1 MKVQVIGPGC
11 GNCQRLYAQAEAA
24 IDATGV
30 TATLEK
36 VDDPLEMASY
46 GIWMTPGLAIDGKVV
61 SSGRVP
67 ATDEIVG
74 WLTAVASIG

>member
-36 VDDPLEMASY
+36 VDDAVEMAAF
-46 GIWMTPGLAIDGKVV
+46 GIWMTPGLAIDGQVV
-61 SSGRVP
+61 VSGRVP
-67 ATDEIVG
+67 NSDEIAG
-74 WLTAVASIG
+74 WLMAAV